1 MAIPADHPHRALF
14 ARLEKQAAQDIAAAL
29 DRLRRDVVRGIGR
42 DNVMDVFARLQDNDI
57 NDRLRQSLYN
67 ALLPTADAGYAQ
79 AKKELER
86 EVLGVKSIG
95 DPDFD
100 WTMVN
105 QAARD
110 WLKRRTFQ
118 LTYANEFSL
127 TRSTERRLRGAIDD
141 FIASPDMTMNQL
153 GEAIG
158 GLFDF
163 GRAEVVAITEVT
175 KAFARSQQAVWKEAG
190 IIEKQRWNT
199 AVDEFVCPICAPLN
213 GRVIGIDE
221 VWGGYI
227 DSPPAHPQCRCWV
240 TPVVEVREET
250 IDEQIIFDMELGTLS
265 EVSLI
270 RPPVGVRAPTGLGQE
285 WADRRAIAN
294 KIDTANGYVGKLNRI
309 IDNYRGQKNKRW
321 EWSFAKDHKQ
331 EIEKVLEV
339 ATEMAL
345 SEADWSFKRE
355 IIDGLFEF
363 LTEQRKMLRGTAG
376 RLPD

>member
-14 ARLEKQAAQDIAAAL
+14 ARLERQAAQDIAAAL
-29 DRLRRDVVRGIGR
+29 DRLRRDVMRGIGR
-42 DNVMDVFARLQDNDI
+42 DNVMDVFNRLQDNDI
-57 NDRLRQSLYN
+57 NERLRQSLYN

-100 WTMVN
+100 WTLVN
-105 QAARD
+105 QNARD
-110 WLKRRTFQ
+110 FLRRYSFD
-118 LTYANEFSL
+118 LVGGI
-127 TRSTERRLRGAIDD
+127 TRTTSRRLRGHIDD
-141 FIASPDMTMNQL
+141 FVTSPDMSINQL
-153 GEAIG
+153 GQAVSGI
-158 GLFDF
+158 F
-163 GRAEVVAITEVT
+163 GADRADTIAITEVT
-175 KAFARSQQAVWKEAG
+175 RAFANGQQSVWRDAG

-213 GRVIGIDE
+213 GVVVGVNETWEGGIDA
-221 VWGGYI
+221 
-227 DSPPAHPQCRCWV
+227 PPGHPNCRCWV
-240 TPVVEVREET
+240 TPVVEVVEET
-250 IDEQIIFDMELGTLS
+250 IDEQIIFDMELSTLNDA
-265 EVSLI
+265 SLI
-270 RPPVGVRAPTGLGQE
+270 RPPVGVRAPTGLGQD

-294 KIDTANGYVGKLNRI
+294 KLETANGYVGKLNRI
-309 IDNYRGQKNKRW
+309 IDNYRGQKNRRW